1 MELLNQV
8 LEIVKEAAKFCKRE
22 EVEVYCKEGNSNFV
36 TTADLNV
43 ENFLKEKLLELLPD
57 SGFVGWYCEFYSG
70 VESQCNLSWTC
81 RTWGSDSWGC
91 L

>member
-43 ENFLKEKLLELLPD
+43 EKPRE
-57 SGFVGWYCEFYSG
+57 
-70 VESQCNLSWTC
+70 QCMIAT
-81 RTWGSDSWGC
+81 
-91 L
+91 

>member
-43 ENFLKEKLLELLPD
+43 ENFLKEKLVELLPE
-57 SGFVGWYCEFYSG
+57 SGFVGE
-70 VESQCNLSWTC
+70 
-81 RTWGSDSWGC
+81 
-91 L
+91 